1 MAKTVVINGVTY
13 DVSGGKIQ
21 IPLASDPSELA
32 EYYDVS
38 DVDTPASSVKAGES
52 FYAGDEKRIGTMPV
66 NDEIDK
72 TLDASDTQ
80 ITVPEGY
87 TPGGTVKIVPETKTV
102 TPGGAE
108 QNITPTPG
116 KVLTKVIVEKVSDTY
131 GEVANVTATPDDVK
145 VGKKFVDATGA
156 LKDGTHTD
164 PAFTLANGILTI
176 K

>member
-1 MAKTVVINGVTY
+1 MAKNVVINGVMY

-21 IPLASDPSELA
+21 IPLASDPNQMA
-32 EYYDVS
+32 EYFDVS
-38 DVDTPASSVKAGES
+38 DVDTPPGSVKAGEQY
-52 FYAGDEKRIGTMPV
+52 YAGDEKRTGTMPV
-66 NDEIDK
+66 NEAVDK
-72 TLDASDTQ
+72 TLDAADTQ
-80 ITVPEGY
+80 VSIPAGY

-108 QNITPTPG
+108 QNITPSAG

-131 GEVANVTATPDDVK
+131 GEVANVTATPPDVK
-145 VGKKFVDATGA
+145 KGKKFVDATGA

-164 PAFTLANGILTI
+164 PEFTLANGVLTI